1 MSAVSPWGAPG
12 WAASS
17 IRPRMQP
24 FQIADPGRAS
34 LKSAARAAIVM
45 PAVFAFADQV
55 IANPQTTIF
64 AAFGSVAMLVFAD
77 FTGPQRSQLVAYLA
91 LAGVGAA
98 NVVLGTFCSQNAW
111 LAAAAMALVG
121 FAILLSGAINGY
133 FAAAGTSALLTFV
146 LPVTIAAPL
155 SAIPARLEGWALAA
169 VAGTCAHMLLWPAR
183 PRDTLRADSARAC
196 ITIADLADSMLTGDR
211 SDIAARAGTARD
223 AVDGLRRRSLAP
235 LHGPTGRT
243 AALTS
248 LVDELDWLLSFLV
261 SPTDS
266 PRLELGRNE
275 NVEAMAATIAV
286 LRTSATRL
294 DGRDEHPD
302 LVRLDEAEEAVEQ
315 GLTRRIQ
322 ELTRVPD
329 EQDLESALEPAFR
342 VRSISHAVRQIARYA
357 LVASTAAAPELRVSR
372 AVRWG
377 AAGRRTRS
385 ALRSAEQFVV
395 EHVGARSVW
404 FRNSLRGAAGL
415 AIAVFIA
422 QQTGLQHSFWIVLGT
437 LSVLRSNALGTGSSI
452 VNALAGTG
460 VGILVGAA
468 LVIAIGTHEP
478 VLWAVLPVA
487 ILLAAYAPRA
497 ISFAAGQAGFTVV
510 LFVLFNLIQPVGWEV
525 GLVRIEDVAIGFAV
539 SLGVGLLFW
548 PRGAA
553 ALLRENLAVA
563 YARSADY
570 VAAATRQ
577 LVGGGNPDRSAG
589 AADAAAAAVHRL
601 DDAFRQY
608 LAERSAERSARRA
621 NVESVGALV
630 AGAARLR
637 RAGQSLSA
645 LGRITDGDASLPQCG
660 ANLDGEVHALR
671 SWFIALADSVG
682 HATAAPPPHIRDI
695 EGHRRLLACARQVV
709 ASDKTKVRPAL
720 ALLWA
725 SQHLD
730 NLWRLE
736 SHLGQAAVASG
747 SPWPATGPGRENRR
761 GTVRAPRH
769 NRRELLG

>member
-1 MSAVSPWGAPG
+1 LTAVFSWRQLRGAV
-12 WAASS
+12 ART
-17 IRPRMQP
+17 RPRMPP
-24 FQIADPGRAS
+24 FRLADPERAS
-34 LKSAARAAIVM
+34 LRSAARAAIVM
-45 PAVFAFADQV
+45 PAVFAFADKV
-55 IANPQTTIF
+55 IGDPQTTIF
-64 AAFGSVAMLVFAD
+64 AAFGSFAMLVLAD

-91 LAGVGAA
+91 LAGAGTA
-98 NVVLGTFCSQNAW
+98 NVVLGTLCSQNAW

-121 FAILLSGAINGY
+121 FAILFSGAINGY

-146 LPVTIAAPL
+146 LPVTIAAPA
-155 SAIPARLEGWALAA
+155 SAIPARLEGWGLAA
-169 VAGTCAHMLLWPAR
+169 AAGICAHMLLWPAR
-183 PRDTLRADSARAC
+183 PRDTLRADAARAC
-196 ITIADLADSMLTGDR
+196 IAIADLADSMLAGDR
-211 SDIAARAGTARD
+211 SGIAARAGIARD
-223 AVDGLRRRSLAP
+223 AVDGLRGRFLAP
-235 LHGPTGRT
+235 PHGPTEPT
-243 AALTS
+243 AALAS

-261 SPTDS
+261 SPADS
-266 PRLELGRNE
+266 RPLELGRNE
-275 NVEAMAATIAV
+275 NAEAMAATIAV

-294 DGRDEHPD
+294 DGRDEHSD
-302 LVRLDEAEEAVEQ
+302 LARLDEAEEAVEQ
-315 GLTRRIQ
+315 GLYGRIR
-322 ELTRVPD
+322 ELAPVPD
-329 EQDLESALEPAFR
+329 EQALESALEPAFR

-357 LVASTAAAPELRVSR
+357 LVAGTAAAPELHGSR
-372 AVRWG
+372 LVRWG
-377 AAGRRTRS
+377 SAGRRAGS

-395 EHVGARSVW
+395 EHAGARSVW

-415 AIAVFIA
+415 AIAVYIA
-422 QQTGLQHSFWIVLGT
+422 QQSGLQHAFWIVLGT

-452 VNALAGTG
+452 VSALAGTA
-460 VGILVGAA
+460 VGLLVGAA
-468 LVIAIGTHEP
+468 VVIAIGTHEP

-577 LVGGGNPDRSAG
+577 LIGGGDLDRSAG
-589 AADAAAAAVHRL
+589 AAEAAAAAVHRL

-608 LAERSAERSARRA
+608 LAERSARRA
-621 NVESVGALV
+621 NGESVGALV
-630 AGAARLR
+630 AGAARVQ

-645 LGRITDGDASLPQCG
+645 LGRVTDGYASLPQCG

-671 SWFIALADSVG
+671 SWFMALADSIV

-695 EGHRRLLACARQVV
+695 EGRRRLLECARQVV

-725 SQHLD
+725 SQHFD

-736 SHLGQAAVASG
+736 SHLGRTAVASG
-747 SPWPATGPGRENRR
+747 SDIP
-761 GTVRAPRH
+761 
-769 NRRELLG
+769 

>member
-1 MSAVSPWGAPG
+1 
-12 WAASS
+12 
-17 IRPRMQP
+17 MQP
-24 FQIADPGRAS
+24 FRIADPGRAS

-64 AAFGSVAMLVFAD
+64 AAFGSLAMLVFVD

-98 NVVLGTFCSQNAW
+98 NVVLATFCSQNAW

-121 FAILLSGAINGY
+121 FAILFSGAINGY
-133 FAAAGTSALLTFV
+133 FAAAGTAALLTFV
-146 LPVTIAAPL
+146 LPVTIVAPL
-155 SAIPARLEGWALAA
+155 SAIPARLEGWGLAA
-169 VAGTCAHMLLWPAR
+169 AAGICAHMLLWPTR
-183 PRDTLRADSARAC
+183 PRDTFRADAARAC
-196 ITIADLADSMLTGDR
+196 IVIADLADSMLAGDR
-211 SDIAARAGTARD
+211 SGIAARAGTARE
-223 AVDGLRRRSLAP
+223 AVDGLRRRFLAP
-235 LHGPTGRT
+235 LHGPTGPT

-261 SPTDS
+261 SPADS
-266 PRLELGRNE
+266 RPLELSRNE
-275 NVEAMAATIAV
+275 NAEAMAATIAV
-286 LRTSATRL
+286 LRASAARL
-294 DGRDEHPD
+294 DGRDDPPD
-302 LVRLDEAEEAVEQ
+302 LARLGEAEEAVEH

-342 VRSISHAVRQIARYA
+342 VRSISLAVRQIARYA
-357 LVASTAAAPELRVSR
+357 LVASTAAAPELRGSR

-478 VLWAVLPVA
+478 VFWAVLPVA
-487 ILLAAYAPRA
+487 VLLAAYAPRA

-577 LVGGGNPDRSAG
+577 LVGGGDADRSAG
-589 AADAAAAAVHRL
+589 AADAAAAVHRL

-608 LAERSAERSARRA
+608 LAERSARRA

-630 AGAARLR
+630 AGAARLQ

-695 EGHRRLLACARQVV
+695 EGHRRLLECARQVV
-709 ASDKTKVRPAL
+709 AGDKTKVRPAL

-736 SHLGQAAVASG
+736 SHLGQAAVASA
-747 SPWPATGPGRENRR
+747 SPWPATGPGRENRP